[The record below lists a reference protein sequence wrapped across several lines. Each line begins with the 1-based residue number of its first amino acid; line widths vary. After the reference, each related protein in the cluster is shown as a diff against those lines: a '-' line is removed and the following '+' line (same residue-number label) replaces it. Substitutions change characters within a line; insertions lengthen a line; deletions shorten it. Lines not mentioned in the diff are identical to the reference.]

1 MPRSTARSA
10 RTNGTARTARP
21 APPAAGTSRT
31 ARRTRGTAVTAVA
44 AALAL
49 GLGALALPAGAATAA
64 PRPPVSCV
72 TLAPGPDAEALC
84 EAISGLPDDEATAAQ
99 IRVGGHGAWL
109 GTAGVRDL
117 DTGAPALRHARFRAG
132 STTKIV
138 TASMV
143 LQLAAEGRIGLDRP
157 VQRYL
162 PGLFPDSFA
171 PMTVRQLLNHTSGL
185 KPGASFG
192 DTTEDMWEHRF
203 ETMTPQEVV
212 AGSVAAGPG
221 ATPGTVQRYS
231 NIHYVVLGLMIEKV
245 TGDTLAHQA
254 QVRVFRPL
262 GMRDSYFPVNG
273 DPRIHGPHNRGYER
287 IGGRLTD
294 VTDWNMT
301 DRFAAGD
308 LISSTA
314 DLETLLVSLFRGK
327 VVPGPY
333 LDQMFE
339 VPEVKDYDTGEDA
352 TIGLGLERFV
362 NPAGLEI
369 WGKTGSRPGYHT
381 VIAATRDLSRTVVY
395 SVNSTDARGDG
406 NAIAQRFA
414 FPAFNR

>member
-10 RTNGTARTARP
+10 RTDRRTAG
-21 APPAAGTSRT
+21 PAAGTSRT
-31 ARRTRGTAVTAVA
+31 ARTTRVTAVA

-49 GLGALALPAGAATAA
+49 GLGALALPAGVAAAA
-64 PRPPVSCV
+64 PHPAASCV
-72 TLAPGPDAEALC
+72 TLAPGPDAKALC
-84 EAISGLPDDEATAAQ
+84 DAISALPDDEATAAQ
-99 IRVGGHGAWL
+99 VRVGGNGAWL

-117 DTGAPALRHARFRAG
+117 DSGAPALRHARFRAG
-132 STTKIV
+132 STSKIV

-143 LQLAAEGRIGLDRP
+143 LQLAAEGRVDLDRP

-162 PGLFPDSFA
+162 PGLFPPAFA

-192 DTTEDMWEHRF
+192 DTTEEMWEHRF
-203 ETMTPQEVV
+203 DTLTPQEVV
-212 AGSVAAGPG
+212 AGSIAAGPG
-221 ATPGTVQRYS
+221 TTPGTVQRYS
-231 NIHYVVLGLMIEKV
+231 NIHYVVLGLMIEEV
-245 TGDTLAHQA
+245 TGDTFAHQA
-254 QVRVFRPL
+254 RVRVFRPL

-294 VTDWNMT
+294 VTEWNMT

-314 DLETLLVSLFRGK
+314 DLETLLVSLFRGEL
-327 VVPGPY
+327 VPRPY

-339 VPEVKDYDTGEDA
+339 VPEVKDHDTGEDA